1 MRVLITESLFYG
13 KNSVASDYIHMN
25 PERAGIVEK
34 EEEFLNIFGMISV
47 E

>member
-1 MRVLITESLFYG
+1 MYVLITESLIYR
-13 KNSVASDYIHMN
+13 KSSVASDYIHMN

-34 EEEFLNIFGMISV
+34 EEEFLNSFGMIFM